1 MWKIISILV
10 ISVIINGGCKNQSNR
25 KNTDQEQST
34 SEQTSN
40 ISVKDETQRK
50 LDEIYLKFLE
60 CCKMKGQS
68 GEQINC
74 FTECEKAV
82 GELIKTANTFEERQT
97 ILDNWN
103 KLKGGR

>member
-1 MWKIISILV
+1 MPRTCPAVRDAVKRHFGIYIT
-10 ISVIINGGCKNQSNR
+10 
-25 KNTDQEQST
+25 NTTKFST
-34 SEQTSN
+34 
-40 ISVKDETQRK
+40 R
-50 LDEIYLKFLE
+50 EIYLKFLE